1 MESLGSLYGNSE
13 FSEETLELILL
24 TERICKEQIESINFE
39 EIKKGC
45 RLENGTVLAAELKDA
60 YNVFRE
66 EGGRAVCSH
75 EFGGQGLP
83 KVVSS
88 AVSEMW
94 DSTNMSF
101 ALCPLLTAGAIDA
114 LEAHASPELK
124 QLYLYKL
131 VSGEWTGTMNLTE
144 PQSGSDLSNVKTQ
157 AIPESKHYKIWT
169 KNLHHLRRS

>member
-1 MESLGSLYGNSE
+1 MNLVA
-13 FSEETLELILL
+13 
-24 TERICKEQIESINFE
+24 K
-39 EIKKGC
+39 
-45 RLENGTVLAAELKDA
+45 
-60 YNVFRE
+60 
-66 EGGRAVCSH
+66 
-75 EFGGQGLP
+75 GLP

-157 AIPESKHYKIWT
+157 AIPESKHYKIT
-169 KNLHHLRRS
+169 GQKIYITYGDHDLTDNIVHLVLARLPGAPQGTHGISLFLYQKWF